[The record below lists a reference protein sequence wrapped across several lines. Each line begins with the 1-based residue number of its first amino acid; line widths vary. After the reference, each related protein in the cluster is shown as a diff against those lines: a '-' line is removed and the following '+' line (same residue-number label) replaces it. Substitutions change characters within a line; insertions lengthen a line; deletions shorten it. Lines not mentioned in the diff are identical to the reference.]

1 MQTHFVLL
9 KFFQIKIFV
18 RKWLTFSRKLVIMNK
33 SRGVI
38 PDFLRERIMIIMK
51 KTLSMVLALAMV
63 FVMSF
68 AVFAEGEEVVKP
80 TDPTELGAYY
90 AELLNAED
98 SDPAVVAQMILDD
111 LIIGEGDEGVYTVED
126 LPTVITAF
134 VDNSTDTAKL
144 DAAAEQIVAGLES
157 MGIVLPEMPEL
168 PELPGGEGDGEGG
181 ELVPDEEPTDDTG
194 FLNTILGILGSI
206 GDMIFGSGS
215 GDDPTGDDPSGDNG
229 DNAWGDGDA
238 DADGDNDD
246 LVSDTGDTT
255 VISVAAVA
263 LVAGAALVLTRKKSE
278 DAE

>member
-1 MQTHFVLL
+1 
-9 KFFQIKIFV
+9 
-18 RKWLTFSRKLVIMNK
+18 
-33 SRGVI
+33 
-38 PDFLRERIMIIMK
+38 MK
-51 KTLSMVLALAMV
+51 KTLSIVLALAMV

-68 AVFAEGEEVVKP
+68 AVFAEGEGAEVVKP
-80 TDPTELGAYY
+80 TDPAELGVYY

-98 SDPAVVAQMILDD
+98 SDPVAVAQMILDD
-111 LIIGEGDEGVYTVED
+111 LIIAEGDEGVYTVED
-126 LPTVITAF
+126 LPTVLAAF
-134 VDNSTDTAKL
+134 AENSTDVEKL
-144 DAAAEQIVAGLES
+144 AAAAEKIEAGLAD

-206 GDMIFGSGS
+206 GDMIFGSGDDEPTGGN
-215 GDDPTGDDPSGDNG
+215 GDDGEPWEPEGGNTDPDDENLAPN
-229 DNAWGDGDA
+229 
-238 DADGDNDD
+238 
-246 LVSDTGDTT
+246 TGDTT

>member
-1 MQTHFVLL
+1 
-9 KFFQIKIFV
+9 
-18 RKWLTFSRKLVIMNK
+18 
-33 SRGVI
+33 
-38 PDFLRERIMIIMK
+38 MK
-51 KTLSMVLALAMV
+51 KTLSIVLALAMV

-80 TDPTELGAYY
+80 TDPAELGVYY

-98 SDPAVVAQMILDD
+98 SDPAAVAQMILDD
-111 LIIGEGDEGVYTVED
+111 LIIAEGDEGVYTVED
-126 LPTVITAF
+126 LPVVLAAF
-134 VDNSTDTAKL
+134 AENSTDVEKL
-144 DAAAEQIVAGLES
+144 AAAAAQIEAGLAD
-157 MGIVLPEMPEL
+157 MGIVLPEFDDVLPPPSGEDEESTL
-168 PELPGGEGDGEGG
+168 PE
-181 ELVPDEEPTDDTG
+181 DEEPTDDTG

-206 GDMIFGSGS
+206 GDMIFGGGS
-215 GDDPTGDDPSGDNG
+215 DTPSDTPSGDNG

-238 DADGDNDD
+238 DTDGDDDD